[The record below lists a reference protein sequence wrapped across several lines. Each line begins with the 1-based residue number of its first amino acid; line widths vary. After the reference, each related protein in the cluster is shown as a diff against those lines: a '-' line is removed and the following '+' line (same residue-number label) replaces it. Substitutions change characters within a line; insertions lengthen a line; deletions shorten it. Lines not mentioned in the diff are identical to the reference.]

1 MKLTRDPAFYAGLA
15 TAALQ
20 FASLFF
26 FHLTDGQQAG
36 LNAVFVAL
44 AGFVTAALVRK
55 DGQLAALVGVA
66 QAVVSGVLHFGVH
79 WSAEQQA
86 SIMTLVA
93 LVAAAFIRTQVTAKQ
108 SADGAP
114 Q

>member
-15 TAALQ
+15 TAILQ
-20 FASLFF
+20 FLSLFF
-26 FHLTDGQQAG
+26 LHLTAGQQSA
-36 LNAVFVAL
+36 LNAVFVAA
-44 AGFVTAALVRK
+44 AGFVTAAVVRR
-55 DGQLAALVGVA
+55 DGQVAAIIGVA
-66 QAVVSGVLHFGVH
+66 QAIVSGVLYFGVH
-79 WSAEQQA
+79 WTADQQA

-93 LVAAAFIRTQVTAKQ
+93 LVAAAFIRTQVTAKV